1 MLFNTHAI
9 FIKKRMQNGK
19 HSFVARR
26 EVEVY
31 LSSLYR
37 DEKFSAS
44 HMDALSIVS
53 VIVDCQTGVRGLA
66 VRSGG
71 SRLYTWPCNRFAVR
85 YCTVQ
90 RQCMYCKDKR

>member
-1 MLFNTHAI
+1 
-9 FIKKRMQNGK
+9 MQNGK

-53 VIVDCQTGVRGLA
+53 VIVDCQTRYTGVRGLA

-71 SRLYTWPCNRFAVR
+71 SRLYVGLVTLILSLTVL
-85 YCTVQ
+85 YCTKAV
-90 RQCMYCKDKR
+90 YLY

>member
-1 MLFNTHAI
+1 M
-9 FIKKRMQNGK
+9 
-19 HSFVARR
+19 
-26 EVEVY
+26 EVY
-31 LSSLYR
+31 CISSLYR

-71 SRLYTWPCNRFAVR
+71 SRLYVGLVTLSLTVLCTKAV
-85 YCTVQ
+85 Y
-90 RQCMYCKDKR
+90 MYCKDKR